1 MEAGPTHPTLA
12 AAGVSRGAAV
22 RLLGRISPGLRSTD
36 PEGRVL
42 DLPGFCAAVDA
53 GEGLV
58 LAATADG
65 VGTKRALMGGRLAD
79 LGRDLVAYNVN
90 DLATIGVRP
99 MVFLDYLSVG
109 RLVVED
115 AADLVDGMAAA
126 CREAGCVLLGGE
138 TAEHPGIQ
146 GIQELDLAGFAA
158 GLVARDSLVDG
169 SRCRAGDVV
178 VGIGS
183 SGPHASG
190 FSLIRHAFARVG
202 KPVPDTFL
210 APTPVLNRVV
220 EDVREVAPVT
230 ALAHICDGGLT
241 ENVVRGMPE
250 SFGVVLRAA
259 AWPRPAW
266 VEDLLRIGCGIE
278 ELRGSVN
285 VGIAFA
291 IATSPGAQGAV
302 LRTVSAAGLDAWQI
316 GEVVDRVDEDRVTYE
331 E

>member
-1 MEAGPTHPTLA
+1 MEAGPTPPTLA
-12 AAGVSRGAAV
+12 AAGVSRGTAA
-22 RLLGRISPGLRSTD
+22 RLLERIAPGLRSTD
-36 PEGRVL
+36 PEQQVL

-53 GEGLV
+53 GDGLV
-58 LAATADG
+58 LAATTDG

-158 GLVARDSLVDG
+158 GLAARDSLIDG
-169 SRCRAGDVV
+169 SRCRPGDVV
-178 VGIGS
+178 IGIGS

-190 FSLIRHAFARVG
+190 FSLIRHAFARAG
-202 KPVPDTFL
+202 EPVPDSFL

-220 EDVREVAPVT
+220 EEVREVAPVT

-250 SFGVVLRAA
+250 LLGVVLRPA

-266 VEDLLRIGCGIE
+266 VDDLLRIGCEID

-285 VGIAFA
+285 VGIAFT
-291 IATSPGAQGAV
+291 IATPPGTEGPV
-302 LRTVSAAGLDAWQI
+302 LKVAAAADLDAWVI
-316 GEVVDRVDEDRVTYE
+316 GEVVERVGEGRVAYE
-331 E
+331 G